1 MLKGKRKPTP
11 TDRPPH
17 ILNTIMAI
25 TLAENLIRPINH
37 SGAIRSIQ
45 Q

>member
-1 MLKGKRKPTP
+1 MLKDKRKPTP

-25 TLAENLIRPINH
+25 TLAENLSRPINH
-37 SGAIRSIQ
+37 PGSIRSIRQ
-45 Q
+45 